1 MRAAHGSGRS
11 HCTCTC
17 FLSPSSD
24 ALVDHAAQV
33 FRLLFLHDLRSA
45 QNLSNELTSLA
56 QEYTSDPKTDA
67 KLGKV
72 GV

>member
-1 MRAAHGSGRS
+1 MLDPLELGFSATG
-11 HCTCTC
+11 
-17 FLSPSSD
+17 D

-33 FRLLFLHDLRSA
+33 FRLLFLHDLRST
-45 QNLSNELTSLA
+45 QNLSNELMMLA